1 MFRKYKNIS
10 ATLIIAFFLLVPFV
24 VIKTLGGDYELFPAA
39 IFPGGAG
46 KKHIGDQ
53 IALNSIDLYAKNLD
67 SNEFEKLNKRSFFKK
82 IYIHHMI
89 YLITPNYL
97 GAIPYDENDL
107 TVNNPYTPF
116 ASEEDIEQT
125 KEWIRKGLREQNCN
139 DSIFLVKFTKIKLDK
154 ETREVISNTVKDE
167 RYFKLY

>member
-1 MFRKYKNIS
+1 MFRKYNNIS
-10 ATLIIAFFLLVPFV
+10 VTLILAFFLLVPFV
-24 VIKTLGGDYELFPAA
+24 VIKTLGGDYEVFPTAV
-39 IFPGGAG
+39 FPGGAN
-46 KKHIGDQ
+46 KKHIGDP
-53 IALNSIDLYAKNLD
+53 IELNGMDLYAKNLD
-67 SNEFEKLNKRSFFKK
+67 SNKFEKLNKRSFLKK

-89 YLITPNYL
+89 YFITPDYL

-125 KEWIRKGLREQNCN
+125 KGWIRKGLREQNRN
-139 DSIFLVKFTKIKLDK
+139 DSVFLVKFTHIKLDK

-167 RYFKLY
+167 RYFELY